1 MRDSRKR
8 LVARVLARLSS
19 DLFPH
24 EVITQIL
31 SRTEYSVGVRR
42 ISAALAR
49 VELDQRS
56 VWSRIAEYAYVLF
69 RLPGY
74 NRVTLGP
81 SQLRLSRLRRPIAH
95 CSCDR
100 SRTDCPTISHCFT
113 LRHHALALLVDVAA
127 AASHL
132 GHPREIA
139 NSHNKGAAAED
150 LATPTV
156 YSEVVLGIGRMYSR
170 NFA

>member
-8 LVARVLARLSS
+8 LVTRVLARLSS

-24 EVITQIL
+24 EVIAHIL
-31 SRTEYSVGVRR
+31 SRTEYSADVRR

-56 VWSRIAEYAYVLF
+56 VWSRLAEYAYVLL

-81 SQLRLSRLRRPIAH
+81 SQLRLSRLRQPVAH
-95 CSCDR
+95 CSCGYLR
-100 SRTDCPTISHCFT
+100 SDIPTMNHCFG
-113 LRHHALALLVDVAA
+113 LRHHALALLVDIN
-127 AASHL
+127 AASSHL
-132 GHPREIA
+132 DHPREIV

-156 YSEVVLGIGRMYSR
+156 YSEVVLGIGQMYSR
-170 NFA
+170 NLA